1 MGDAINMAA
10 RLMCHPEAA
19 ENLLCDEKS
28 YNLCRNDFEFKALGE
43 TKVKGKA
50 HAIAIFRPVSEL
62 DEAARKKD
70 EDSSVKRPIIGR
82 ISERS
87 AIKSI
92 LAKMVNKDQSGILI
106 LEADG
111 GQGLSTLYEY
121 VRQEGAVRGCV
132 FG

>member
-10 RLMCHPEAA
+10 RLMCHPEAS
-19 ENLLCDEKS
+19 ENMLCDEKS
-28 YNLCRNDFEFKALGE
+28 YNLCINDFEFKALGE

-50 HAIAIFRPVSEL
+50 HPISIFRPVSEL
-62 DEAARKKD
+62 DDASRKKD
-70 EDSSVKRPIIGR
+70 DDNSTKTPIIGR
-82 ISERS
+82 ISERTT
-87 AIKSI
+87 IKSV
-92 LAKMVNKDQSGILI
+92 LAKMVNKDQSGIVI